1 MVRKRKE
8 VRLEERLL
16 LHAWVNDLLGYER
29 TKDLLK
35 GFREVDEGF
44 DAHDTSGVYR
54 YLTSHSEQVK
64 VPFEDLRRYD
74 DNIRRHLE
82 KINRLR
88 AEPVTLRY
96 FQHLSLLYTEIF
108 LDRYSKAPTT
118 LASELNEFA
127 RQMDSGAESFTQDD
141 LGKLAFWMATGSGK
155 TLLMHLNYHQFLHYD
170 TAPLD
175 NILLITTNEDLTEQ
189 HLDEMS
195 LSGIPCERFTPEESG
210 LRLAEK
216 DMVRATE
223 ITKLTEEKKGQG
235 VSVDVEAFEGRN
247 LILVDEGH
255 RGLSVSDSK
264 AAAVW
269 SRLRERLAEQ
279 GFTFEYSA
287 TFGQAVQASKSEALA
302 DEYGKAI
309 LFDYSYRHFHGDG
322 YGKDFEVLNLK
333 NQNEEYTDLLLL
345 GNLISFYEQ
354 RRFFSENREQAK
366 EYNLESPLWVF
377 VGSRVNAVYTANK
390 QARSDVLTVLR
401 FLHRFLRNEGG
412 WSVETVEKLLAGETG
427 LDNSADQDAF
437 EGRFRYLKERN
448 TSPEEI
454 FDGILREVFHA
465 GAGASLQVSDIK
477 GAEGELGLK
486 VSGDNRYFGLVYI
499 GDTSAFKKL
508 LEEEPGMPVEED
520 AISSSS
526 LFEDIEADDSPV
538 NLLIGARKF
547 TEGWS
552 SWRVSAMGLL
562 NIGKSEGSQIIQLFG
577 RGVRL
582 KGRDFL
588 MKRSEALDGKPP
600 RHLELLE
607 TLNIFAVEANYMAQF
622 REYLEREGVDPEGY
636 EDIELPIRENKE
648 FLNRGLLV
656 PKVPEKDTFAGNKRL
671 LLDATEDIKV
681 SLDLSARAETLGM
694 SGEKVATESAKA
706 GVEQRISEKHLSMLD
721 WETIHLDLLDHKD
734 RKGFHNLVIQ
744 PCVPREI
751 MSRSE
756 PAYRL
761 VADASL
767 AAPKDFLGLGRLQ
780 QTVQEIL
787 RKYTET
793 FYRVRQQRWDS
804 DHMVAEELTAE
815 HENFADYTVKVRRSK
830 EELIGEIESLIEQ
843 EREIY
848 ERDLDRPPTLHF
860 DRHLFQPLLVENGDD
875 VKSSPPALNPSEK
888 SFASALRRYCQN
900 KNGASSPDREIFLLR
915 NLSRGKGIGFF
926 NTLGFYPDFI
936 LWVREGGGQRVVFV
950 EPHGMRNDPAPEHND
965 KVRLY
970 RELETLSQSIA
981 ARQGLENLTLD
992 SYIISA
998 TPFEELKKQWSGGW
1012 SRERFAEEHI
1022 LFEDELEATMSLL
1035 IEGSNSKHRG

>member
-1 MVRKRKE
+1 VAKKKE

-16 LHAWVNDLLGYER
+16 LHAWVNDLLGYES
-29 TKDLLK
+29 TGELLGDL
-35 GFREVDEGF
+35 REVDEGF

-54 YLTSHSEQVK
+54 RLLSRSEQVK
-64 VPFEDLRRYD
+64 VPFDDLRRYD
-74 DNIRRHLE
+74 DNIHKHLD

-108 LDRYSKAPTT
+108 LDRYSNSPAT
-118 LASELNEFA
+118 LVSELNEFA
-127 RQMDSGAESFTQDD
+127 RRMQSGADSFTRDN
-141 LGKLAFWMATGSGK
+141 LGKLAFWMATGGGK
-155 TLLMHLNYHQFLHYD
+155 TLLMHINYHQFLHYN

-189 HLDEMS
+189 HLEEMS

-216 DMVRATE
+216 DVVRATE

-255 RGLSVSDSK
+255 RGLSGSDSNVAK
-264 AAAVW
+264 VW

-287 TFGQAVQASKSEALA
+287 TFGQAVQASKNETLA
-302 DEYGKAI
+302 EEYGKAI

-333 NQNEEYTDLLLL
+333 NQSQEYTDLLLL

-354 RRFFSENREQAK
+354 RRFFGENRERAE

-377 VGSRVNAVYTANK
+377 VGSRVNAVYTASG
-390 QARSDVLTVLR
+390 QPRSDVLTVLR

-412 WSVETVEKLLAGETG
+412 WSVETIEKLLAGKTG
-427 LDNSADQDAF
+427 LVDSADQDAF
-437 EGRFRYLKERN
+437 EGRFRYLKERDAN
-448 TSPEEI
+448 VEEV
-454 FDGILREVFHA
+454 FGGILREVFHA
-465 GAGASLQVSDIK
+465 GEGASLQVSDIK

-499 GDTSAFKKL
+499 GDTPAFKKL
-508 LEEEPGMPVEED
+508 LEEEPGMSVEED
-520 AISSSS
+520 AISSGS
-526 LFEDIEADDSPV
+526 LFEGIEAEDSPV

-588 MKRSEALDGKPP
+588 MKRSEALDSKDGKPP

-636 EDIELPIRENKE
+636 EEIELPTRENEE

-656 PKVPEKDTFAGNKRL
+656 PRVPEKEAFEDNERIV
-671 LLDATEDIKV
+671 LDATEDIKV

-694 SGEKVATESAKA
+694 SGDKVATESAKA
-706 GVEQRISEKHLSMLD
+706 GAEQRISGKYLSMLD
-721 WETIHLDLLDHKD
+721 WEAVYLDLLDHKE
-734 RKGFHNLVIQ
+734 RKGFGNLVIA
-744 PCVPREI
+744 PEMPHEV
-751 MSRSE
+751 MSSTE
-756 PAYRL
+756 PVYRL
-761 VADASL
+761 IADLSL
-767 AAPKDFLGLGRLQ
+767 AQPVDFGGLSRLQ
-780 QTVQEIL
+780 EAVQEIL
-787 RKYTET
+787 RKYTEN
-793 FYRVRQQRWDS
+793 FYRIRQQRWES
-804 DHMVAEELTAE
+804 DHMVAEKLTAE
-815 HENFADYTVKVRRSK
+815 HDNFADYTVKVKRSREK
-830 EELIGEIESLIEQ
+830 LIGQIEALVEQ
-843 EREIY
+843 GREIY
-848 ERDLDRPPTLHF
+848 ERDLDNPPTLHF
-860 DRHLFQPLLVENGDD
+860 DRHLFQPLLVEHGDGI
-875 VKSSPPALNPSEK
+875 KSTPPALNPSEK
-888 SFASALRRYCQN
+888 NFVYALRDHCWN
-900 KNGASSPDREIFLLR
+900 ENGAAPPDREIFLLR

-936 LWVREGGGQRVVFV
+936 LWVKEGEGQRVVFV
-950 EPHGMRNDPAPEHND
+950 EPHGMRNDTAPEHND
-965 KVRLY
+965 KIRLPG
-970 RELETLSQSIA
+970 ELEKLARGIA
-981 ARQGLENLTLD
+981 GRQGLKGLTLD

-998 TPFEELKKQWSGGW
+998 TPFEELRKQWSDGW
-1012 SRERFAEEHI
+1012 TRERFAEEHI
-1022 LFEDELEATMSLL
+1022 LFEDELDRRMPSL
-1035 IEGSNSKHRG
+1035 IEGS

>member
-1 MVRKRKE
+1 MAKKKE

-16 LHAWVNDLLGYER
+16 LHAWVNDLLGYEK
-29 TKDLLK
+29 TEDLLK
-35 GFREVDEGF
+35 DFRDVEEGF
-44 DAHDTSGVYR
+44 DAQDTSGVYR
-54 YLTSHSEQVK
+54 RLTSRGDRLK
-64 VPFEDLRRYD
+64 VSLDELRRYD
-74 DNIRRHLE
+74 GNIRAHLE

-96 FQHLSLLYTEIF
+96 FQHLSLLYTELF
-108 LDRYSKAPTT
+108 LDRYSKAPAA
-118 LASELNEFA
+118 LASELNDFA
-127 RQMDSGAESFTQDD
+127 RRTQSGAESFTEED

-155 TLLMHLNYHQFLHYD
+155 TLLMHINYHQFLHYD

-175 NILLITTNEDLTEQ
+175 NILLITTNEDLTGQ
-189 HLDEMS
+189 HLEEMS
-195 LSGIPCERFTPEESG
+195 LSGIPCERFTPRESG

-216 DMVRATE
+216 DVVRATE

-255 RGLSVSDSK
+255 RGLSGSDSR

-287 TFGQAVQASKSEALA
+287 TFGQAVQASKNEALA
-302 DEYGKAI
+302 GEYGKAI

-333 NQNEEYTDLLLL
+333 NQSEEYTDLLLL
-345 GNLISFYEQ
+345 GNLLSFYEQ
-354 RRFFSENREQAK
+354 RRFFSENRERAK

-377 VGSRVNAVYTANK
+377 VGSRVNAVYQENK
-390 QARSDVLTVLR
+390 QSRSDVLTVLR
-401 FLHRFLRNEGG
+401 FLHRFLKNEGG
-412 WSVETVEKLLAGETG
+412 WSVAVIEKLLAGETG
-427 LDNSADQDAF
+427 LKDNADHDAF
-437 EGRFRYLKERN
+437 EGRYGYLEEKSE
-448 TSPEEI
+448 SAEEI

-465 GAGASLQVSDIK
+465 GAGAALQVSDIK

-499 GDTSAFKKL
+499 GDTPAFKKL
-508 LEEEPGMPVEED
+508 LEDEPGMSAEED
-520 AISSSS
+520 AISSGS
-526 LFEDIEADDSPV
+526 LFEGIEADGSPV

-600 RHLELLE
+600 RHLGLLE

-636 EDIELPIRENKE
+636 EEIELPTRENEE
-648 FLNRGLLV
+648 FLQRGLLV
-656 PKVPEKDTFAGNKRL
+656 PGVPEKDEFARNDHI
-671 LLDATEDIKV
+671 LLDAGEDIKV
-681 SLDLSARAETLGM
+681 GLDLSARAETLGM
-694 SGEKVATESAKA
+694 SGEKVAAESAKA
-706 GVEQRISEKHLSMLD
+706 GSERLISERHLRMLD
-721 WETIHLDLLDHKD
+721 WEAIYLDLLDHKD
-734 RKGFHNLVIQ
+734 RKGFHNLAI
-744 PCVPREI
+744 PPDAPREI
-751 MSRSE
+751 MSRPE

-761 VADASL
+761 TADYSL
-767 AAPKDFLGLGRLQ
+767 AEPSDFEGLGRLREA
-780 QTVQEIL
+780 VQEIL

-793 FYRVRQQRWDS
+793 FYRVRQQRWES
-804 DHMVAEELTAE
+804 DHMLAEELTAE
-815 HENFADYTVKVRRSK
+815 HENFANYTVKVKRSR
-830 EELIGEIESLIEQ
+830 EDLMGQIESLIQQ

-848 ERDLDRPPTLHF
+848 EQDLDRPPTLHF
-860 DRHLFQPLLVENGDD
+860 DRHLFQPLLVERGDG
-875 VKSSPPALNPSEK
+875 VKSTPPALNPSEK
-888 SFASALRRYCQN
+888 NFVSALRDYCRN
-900 KNGASSPDREIFLLR
+900 GNGALPRGREIFLLR

-936 LWVREGGGQRVVFV
+936 LWVKEGESQRVVFV
-950 EPHGMRNDPAPEHND
+950 EPHGMRNDAAPEHND
-965 KVRLY
+965 KIRLY
-970 RELETLSQSIA
+970 IELEKLSRSIA
-981 ARQGLENLTLD
+981 SRQGVRGLILD
-992 SYIISA
+992 SYRTLPRS
-998 TPFEELKKQWSGGW
+998 
-1012 SRERFAEEHI
+1012 
-1022 LFEDELEATMSLL
+1022 
-1035 IEGSNSKHRG
+1035 